1 MTEFVHFRPKDGLK
15 QPSIFRVYSTTHF
28 PLGLAC
34 VPYLSDRMLFLH
46 VIKKN
51 SQTTVVPIGLFVL
64 FVANEIAYHC
74 HVKDC

>member
-1 MTEFVHFRPKDGLK
+1 MCTVFDP
-15 QPSIFRVYSTTHF
+15 
-28 PLGLAC
+28 
-34 VPYLSDRMLFLH
+34 MLFLH